1 MVENKRIKMKAGN
14 KKKKRVIKQKQQQKQ
29 VVTQNVKV
37 VVGTRPRAKSTAPR
51 STPAKQPNIISISM
65 PQAQQPVYNPI
76 ASNYYE
82 EEINRVRARQQ
93 AEYDSLLNNPLAQNI
108 KIHQAK
114 VERNEN
120 KLVKAG
126 ILPNLT
132 AEPNDLSKMND
143 MLAVRIRQQ
152 QKHYEASTT
161 PKPKI
166 SFVDELEAKFKSG
179 LKSTSGRVT
188 KTPEPRTASPY
199 EHFIQKSMEKRR
211 VAIEE
216 ADVWNT
222 GVEESKVEVQLRNKL
237 NDEENK
243 ILRKIEENDEGG
255 AGARTPLD
263 IWRGGGEEGLGTQAD
278 TNNRAGVRPKMKK
291 VAPNQGKEIERLKN
305 MDLTEYR
312 THMTSTGD
320 KIYKVASALGINYT
334 VDKKRMSVEALR
346 PIIEDIVGRKA
357 PVIHRGKEAKIPGK
371 LIFG

>member
-1 MVENKRIKMKAGN
+1 MVENKRIKMKAAN
-14 KKKKRVIKQKQQQKQ
+14 KKKKRIIKQKQQQKQ

-37 VVGTRPRAKSTAPR
+37 IVGSRPRAKSTAPR

-82 EEINRVRARQQ
+82 EEMNRVRARQQ

-108 KIHQAK
+108 KIHHAK

-132 AEPNDLSKMND
+132 AEPNDLLKLNNT
-143 MLAVRIRQQ
+143 
-152 QKHYEASTT
+152 STT

>member
-1 MVENKRIKMKAGN
+1 MVDNKRIKMKAAN

-37 VVGTRPRAKSTAPR
+37 IVGSRPRARSTAPR

-65 PQAQQPVYNPI
+65 PQTQQPVYNPI

-82 EEINRVRARQQ
+82 EEMNRVRAKQQ

-120 KLVKAG
+120 KLVTAG
-126 ILPNLT
+126 LLPTLT
-132 AEPNDLSKMND
+132 AEQNDLSKLNN
-143 MLAVRIRQQ
+143 
-152 QKHYEASTT
+152 ASTT
-161 PKPKI
+161 PKPRI
-166 SFVDELEAKFKSG
+166 RFGEELEAKFKSG

-188 KTPEPRTASPY
+188 KTPEPKTASPY
-199 EHFIQKSMEKRR
+199 ENFIKKSMEKRR

-216 ADVWNT
+216 TDGWDT
-222 GVEESKVEVQLRNKL
+222 GAEESKIQVQLRNKL

-263 IWRGGGEEGLGTQAD
+263 IWRGEGEEGPGTQAD
-278 TNNRAGVRPKMKK
+278 INNRAGVRPNMKK
-291 VAPNQGKEIERLKN
+291 LAPNQAREIERLKN

-334 VDKKRMSVEALR
+334 VDKKRMSVETLR
-346 PIIEDIVGRKA
+346 PMIEAIVGRQA
-357 PVIHRGKEAKIPGK
+357 PVIHRGKETKLPGK
-371 LIFG
+371 LDFGNK